1 MRNTLLLHYKDNN
14 FVNTDKNKYFL
25 QVIFIITILLTLRK

>member
-14 FVNTDKNKYFL
+14 FVNTGKNKYFL
-25 QVIFIITILLTLRK
+25 QVIFTITILSTLRK